1 VPALYSLMSHL
12 DLVDG
17 VQYPRGGMYTVIEA
31 IERLAVAAGVRIRTG
46 ADVTAIEVA
55 DAAASLTHPR
65 RTGTARGVRLA
76 TGEVVPADVVVSGAD
91 LFHTETALLA
101 EQHRTL
107 PEPWWED
114 RGPGIS
120 SLLVMA
126 GVRGAL
132 PELAHHSLFFT
143 RDWPGNFD
151 AILGPGRSSRPEDLR
166 VPGEAS
172 LYVARTTA
180 TDPTAAPPGHENLFL
195 LVPFPAD
202 PTIGAGPDGRA
213 VLDRHADR
221 YLDQVGRWAGIPDL
235 RARVV
240 TRHVVGPADFARDF
254 SAWRGTALGME
265 HTLAQSAMFR
275 PGDRSPRVPNLLHV
289 GAGTVPGVGL
299 PMCLISAELV
309 AKRLLGETSSRPL
322 PTPLRPGYL
331 TAARPRGVWA
341 QVGAPVAGS

>member
-31 IERLAVAAGVRIRTG
+31 IERLAVAAGVQIRTG
-46 ADVTAIEVA
+46 ADVTAIEVDPASA
-55 DAAASLTHPR
+55 DVRHPR

-76 TGEVVPADVVVSGAD
+76 DGEVVPADVVVSGAD

-101 EQHRTL
+101 EPHRTL

-151 AILGPGRSSRPEDLR
+151 AILGAGRSTPPQELR
-166 VPGEAS
+166 IPGEAS

-180 TDPTAAPPGHENLFL
+180 TDPTA
-195 LVPFPAD
+195 
-202 PTIGAGPDGRA
+202 TST
-213 VLDRHADR
+213 
-221 YLDQVGRWAGIPDL
+221 RWAGGRASRTCAPAWSPGTWWARRTSPATSPPGAAPPSAWSTPWR
-235 RARVV
+235 RARCSV
-240 TRHVVGPADFARDF
+240 PATD
-254 SAWRGTALGME
+254 
-265 HTLAQSAMFR
+265 R
-275 PGDRSPRVPNLLHV
+275 PGCPTCCTSARAPC
-289 GAGTVPGVGL
+289 PG
-299 PMCLISAELV
+299 SACRC
-309 AKRLLGETSSRPL
+309 A
-322 PTPLRPGYL
+322 
-331 TAARPRGVWA
+331 
-341 QVGAPVAGS
+341 